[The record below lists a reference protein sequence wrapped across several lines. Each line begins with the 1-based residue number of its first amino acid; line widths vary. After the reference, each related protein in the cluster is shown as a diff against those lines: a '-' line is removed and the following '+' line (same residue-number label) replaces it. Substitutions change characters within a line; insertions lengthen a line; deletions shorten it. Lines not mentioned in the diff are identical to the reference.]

1 MSDGPLIVCTE
12 VGEIIVCDDDGSYMA
27 FVPDSPMNDF
37 KIEAIVS
44 FSRGFIVAG
53 NGLIYA
59 YEKSEDARTLY
70 R

>member
-1 MSDGPLIVCTE
+1 MTKGFLIIGTE
-12 VGEIIVCDDDGSYMA
+12 VGEILVCNDDGS
-27 FVPDSPMNDF
+27 FDTLVPDSPMNDF

-59 YEKSEDARTLY
+59 YEESDD
-70 R
+70 